1 MLPQHF
7 VTYVTQR
14 IRLQRKSG
22 HRIVIARLDRLHV
35 DLHLRQC
42 SVGMKGGGALD
53 DLMRERIRA
62 TTETIIAEE
71 LEAAPGVPG
80 ESLDTK
86 KAAAFPSQAEF

>member
-1 MLPQHF
+1 
-7 VTYVTQR
+7 
-14 IRLQRKSG
+14 
-22 HRIVIARLDRLHV
+22 
-35 DLHLRQC
+35 
-42 SVGMKGGGALD
+42 MKGGGALD